1 MDRPHARHL
10 HLLAPVWTQQLPQH
24 SRGLRLHL
32 GSCEWP
38 PPPSR
43 WPPKSGALIT
53 LKVTDTDCQRVSSV
67 CIYWT
72 AVFSLSLSLSL
83 FVSCLRAQEGRW
95 DDSPCNLTLPSIC
108 KKLGTKTDGKPQHQD
123 CKQVLLFCS
132 LRIWV
137 LHVSLSTWRLLFML
151 QIIESFSPFWTRYE
165 LPAHCLCCCLSVL
178 KDSSAACQCWQ
189 HYYSEYFSLSFTF
202 DPFSQSSFPSL
213 TLPLVELQY
222 NSLLVLSLPRHTKPE
237 THTHILPLA

>member
-1 MDRPHARHL
+1 MLSDPQRNYVSLLVDITDSRSSSQLKQSAEPILNILVSMKSFAHTGVPLQLSLLLNGLSVSSARHWPAVDRPPRHWHANGLPMDRPHARHL

-43 WPPKSGALIT
+43 WPLKSHALIT

-72 AVFSLSLSLSL
+72 AVFSLSL

-108 KKLGTKTDGKPQHQD
+108 KKPGIKTDGKPQHQD
-123 CKQVLLFCS
+123 CKQVLLFS
-132 LRIWV
+132 S
-137 LHVSLSTWRLLFML
+137 LHVRCYMFHFLLDIYIFPL
-151 QIIESFSPFWTRYE
+151 FWT
-165 LPAHCLCCCLSVL
+165 
-178 KDSSAACQCWQ
+178 
-189 HYYSEYFSLSFTF
+189 
-202 DPFSQSSFPSL
+202 
-213 TLPLVELQY
+213 
-222 NSLLVLSLPRHTKPE
+222 
-237 THTHILPLA
+237 I